1 MAGRGQ
7 RGRSSRRQ
15 SRATPPSPTPTETK
29 TPFQLFI
36 SFFVTIFV
44 AIKKGVIATGKGTWT
59 ALKAIGNGIVDAG
72 KWTNKEV
79 DKLQKWYAKKAKLV
93 AEEGAVLYLEW
104 DTWTPDQNAWWVK
117 FIRESKLPALKET
130 VKKDVR
136 IHNRSVQQLSFY
148 TEISVQIMQADPLN
162 ESAAAYL

>member
-7 RGRSSRRQ
+7 RGSARRRQ
-15 SRATPPSPTPTETK
+15 ASAAPPPPTPNETK
-29 TPFQLFI
+29 TPLQFFL
-36 SFFVTIFV
+36 SFFVTIF
-44 AIKKGVIATGKGTWT
+44 AATKKGVIAIGKGTWT
-59 ALKAIGNGIVDAG
+59 GLKAVGNGIVDAG

-79 DKLQKWYAKKAKLV
+79 DKLQKWYAEKANLV

-104 DTWTPDQNAWWVK
+104 DTWTPDQNAWCVK

-136 IHNRSVQQLSFY
+136 IHNRSDSLY
-148 TEISVQIMQADPLN
+148 T
-162 ESAAAYL
+162 